1 MTKTKYKRERNMAAK
16 DIDIANA
23 RSFYG
28 GEAAHIDKKG
38 KIWEGAGYIVRK
50 GKVYRRFKTYD

>member
-1 MTKTKYKRERNMAAK
+1 MAAK
-16 DIDIANA
+16 DIGIANA